1 MLPINR
7 VKKLVSCSVLF
18 LTCHLLLAQSS
29 AWENFARV
37 KFISKYQADYGVNI
51 QVPQFDWTIRL
62 LEGKEVT
69 LKGYFVPTDL
79 QTPRSIILSRVPNS
93 SCFFC
98 GGAGPETVARINF
111 KQSIPKLKTDEILK
125 VKGKLRLNDS
135 DHREMSFILED
146 AEILDK

>member
-1 MLPINR
+1 MLSNQVLLKLPIW
-7 VKKLVSCSVLF
+7 VFLLVASHS
-18 LTCHLLLAQSS
+18 LAGQNS
-29 AWENFARV
+29 AWESFARV
-37 KFISKYQADYGVNI
+37 KFSSKYHADYGMNI

-111 KQSIPKLKTDEILK
+111 KQAIHKLKTDEILK
-125 VKGKLRLNDS
+125 VKGVLKLNDS
-135 DHREMSFILED
+135 NYREMSFILEE
-146 AEILDK
+146 AEILEK

>member
-1 MLPINR
+1 MLQIQ
-7 VKKLVSCSVLF
+7 VLKKGLG
-18 LTCHLLLAQSS
+18 LLLLVLNCTLLYAQAS
-29 AWENFARV
+29 AWDSFARV
-37 KFISKYQADYGVNI
+37 KFVSKYNADYGMNI

-62 LEGKEVT
+62 LEGKEVS

-111 KQSIPKLKTDEILK
+111 KQSVHKFKTDEILK
-125 VKGKLRLNDS
+125 VKGKLKLNDS
-135 DHREMSFILED
+135 NYREMSFILEE
-146 AEILDK
+146 AEIIE

>member
-1 MLPINR
+1 MLPNQALL
-7 VKKLVSCSVLF
+7 KLSIWVVLF
-18 LTCHLLLAQSS
+18 VAGQSLRGQNS
-29 AWENFARV
+29 AWESFARV
-37 KFISKYQADYGVNI
+37 KFSSKYQADYGMNI
-51 QVPQFDWTIRL
+51 QVPQFDWAIRL

-111 KQSIPKLKTDEILK
+111 KQAIHKLKTDEILK
-125 VKGKLRLNDS
+125 VKGILKLNDNNY
-135 DHREMSFILED
+135 REMSFILED
-146 AEILDK
+146 AEVLEK

>member
-1 MLPINR
+1 MLPNQALL
-7 VKKLVSCSVLF
+7 KLSIWVVLF
-18 LTCHLLLAQSS
+18 VAGQSLRGQNS
-29 AWENFARV
+29 AWESFARV
-37 KFISKYQADYGVNI
+37 KFSSKYQADYGINI
-51 QVPQFDWTIRL
+51 QVPQFDWAIRL

-111 KQSIPKLKTDEILK
+111 KQAIHKLKTDEILK
-125 VKGKLRLNDS
+125 VKGILKLNDNNY
-135 DHREMSFILED
+135 REMSFILED
-146 AEILDK
+146 AEILEK

>member
-1 MLPINR
+1 MLPNQALLRLSIWIF
-7 VKKLVSCSVLF
+7 LF
-18 LTCHLLLAQSS
+18 VACHSLAGQNS
-29 AWENFARV
+29 AWESFARV
-37 KFISKYQADYGVNI
+37 KFSSKYQADYGMNI
-51 QVPQFDWTIRL
+51 QVPQFDWAIRL

-111 KQSIPKLKTDEILK
+111 KQAVHKLKTDEILK
-125 VKGKLRLNDS
+125 VKGILKLNDS
-135 DHREMSFILED
+135 NYREMSFILED
-146 AEILDK
+146 AEILEK

>member
-1 MLPINR
+1 MPKCIY
-7 VKKLVSCSVLF
+7 K
-18 LTCHLLLAQSS
+18 LLLTFLSVYIVTNGLSAQSS

-37 KFISKYQADYGVNI
+37 KFNSKYQADYGMNI

-111 KQSIPKLKTDEILK
+111 KQSIHKLKTDEILK
-125 VKGKLRLNDS
+125 VKGKLKLNDS

-146 AEILDK
+146 AEILEK

>member
-1 MLPINR
+1 MLPSQALL
-7 VKKLVSCSVLF
+7 KLSIWGF
-18 LTCHLLLAQSS
+18 LLVACHSLAGQNP
-29 AWENFARV
+29 AWDSFARV
-37 KFISKYQADYGVNI
+37 KFTSKYQADYGINI
-51 QVPQFDWTIRL
+51 QVPQFDWAIRL

-111 KQSIPKLKTDEILK
+111 KQAIHKLKTDEILK
-125 VKGKLRLNDS
+125 VKGILKLNDS
-135 DHREMSFILED
+135 NYREMSFILEE
-146 AEILDK
+146 AEILEK

>member
-1 MLPINR
+1 MIQIQAL
-7 VKKLVSCSVLF
+7 KKGLG
-18 LTCHLLLAQSS
+18 LLLLILNCTLLYAQAS
-29 AWENFARV
+29 AWDSFARV
-37 KFISKYQADYGVNI
+37 KFVSKYNADYGMNI

-62 LEGKEVT
+62 LEGKEVS

-111 KQSIPKLKTDEILK
+111 KHPIHKLKTDEILK

-135 DHREMSFILED
+135 NYREMSFILEE
-146 AEILDK
+146 AEIIQ

>member
-1 MLPINR
+1 MLPNQALL
-7 VKKLVSCSVLF
+7 KLFVWVF
-18 LTCHLLLAQSS
+18 LIVAGHSLTGQNS
-29 AWENFARV
+29 AWESFARV
-37 KFISKYQADYGVNI
+37 KFSSKYQADYGMNI
-51 QVPQFDWTIRL
+51 QVPQFDWAIRL

-111 KQSIPKLKTDEILK
+111 KQAIHKLKTDEILK
-125 VKGKLRLNDS
+125 VKGILKLNDS
-135 DHREMSFILED
+135 NYREMSFILED